1 MSKFWFFERKGRPTA
16 IESRIC
22 DKINSLINQQ
32 IIDKQDVDEYISNY
46 GKAFTEDD
54 LTGMLEYVSG
64 EDLEGNKIQE
74 TEDYYE
80 DEEDGIENA
89 VEDVIDDTNREQVEN
104 PINFNPFEEPVVEM

>member
-64 EDLEGNKIQE
+64 EDLEGNKIQ
-74 TEDYYE
+74 
-80 DEEDGIENA
+80 
-89 VEDVIDDTNREQVEN
+89 
-104 PINFNPFEEPVVEM
+104 